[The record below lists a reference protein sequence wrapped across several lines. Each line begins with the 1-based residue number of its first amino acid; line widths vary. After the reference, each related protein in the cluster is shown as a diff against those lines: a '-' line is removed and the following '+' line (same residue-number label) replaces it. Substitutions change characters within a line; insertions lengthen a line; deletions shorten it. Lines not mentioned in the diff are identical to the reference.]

1 MLYASAGSKK
11 AHMTKNAGFYIVS
24 LVGKVLFNEVDP
36 FTRTPGIAGKAYIDM
51 HYKDIVINSFEN
63 PESSKYI

>member
-1 MLYASAGSKK
+1 M
-11 AHMTKNAGFYIVS
+11 
-24 LVGKVLFNEVDP
+24 FNVVDP

-63 PESSKYI
+63 PESSKYIYKYSRIKRFWKICRVQSNTWPFSKKR